1 MVPSIRCIV
10 SAHLSCVDCRQL
22 VSVLGVL
29 ERYVLDWEDTDQ
41 GFIVRTLNKL
51 HDKLGGLFH
60 RFVEEQVRAIE
71 DMKVTAKKRQGVLL
85 MFKIFP
91 VHSPQESFID
101 GRGLL
106 NGLKYNSRRII
117 SMLDWI
123 YEILSTRCMRRLQ
136 RLCSIHFR
144 LSQRITHLINNPVPK
159 TMMTRN
165 NLILTSV

>member
-1 MVPSIRCIV
+1 MHCIALFV
-10 SAHLSCVDCRQL
+10 CVDCRQL

-29 ERYVLDWEDTDQ
+29 EKHVLDWENTDQ

-51 HDKLGGLFH
+51 HDKLGGVFH

-91 VHSPQESFID
+91 VHSRQESFTD
-101 GRGLL
+101 SRDSL
-106 NGLKYNSRRII
+106 NGLKRSLRRII
-117 SMLDWI
+117 SMLGWI
-123 YEILSTRCMRRLQ
+123 YEILSTRRMKRLQ

-144 LSQRITHLINNPVPK
+144 LSQRIILLTNNPALRM
-159 TMMTRN
+159 MMTRS
-165 NLILTSV
+165 NLILISV